1 MEYNYDSLIINDMP
15 KKFYKEEHQLSYY
28 ISNKEVSIID
38 AYIHYNRCNKLNMDH
53 TIIMYKKDFTYLL
66 SFFCINKYDILL
78 SYLYMREPDLFIEAL
93 NESFFYENIF
103 YNEPFL
109 IKIIINNIDYFNN

>member
-38 AYIHYNRCNKLNMDH
+38 AYIHYTGTTFAFKS
-53 TIIMYKKDFTYLL
+53 KEV
-66 SFFCINKYDILL
+66 FFLFYGIFVHG
-78 SYLYMREPDLFIEAL
+78 SY
-93 NESFFYENIF
+93 
-103 YNEPFL
+103 
-109 IKIIINNIDYFNN
+109 